1 LYSPQALSRIQNKVV
16 TFAVAARFG
25 YAESQAR
32 GFEHKTHLG
41 QLAPLFASAFLCLA
55 LSVPPGALAGG
66 NFRAVFHG
74 PNSRNAIELRCFFRG
89 RTFQV
94 RSTGVGRAR
103 ISDAPGFSPN
113 SAGNSLRLL
122 TGRLLKAVSFRAA
135 AVSSF
140 PGQF

>member
-55 LSVPPGALAGG
+55 VSVPPGALAGG

-103 ISDAPGFSPN
+103 ISDTSEFLNRTGTAFDCSPN
-113 SAGNSLRLL
+113 RF
-122 TGRLLKAVSFRAA
+122 LKTVSFRAA